1 MGMGTAFQWIR
12 LLLCFSLQLDPS
24 SKRNLWMIICVLCV
38 LRVSVVKFIVSHS
51 APAFLKTRI
60 CTQATK
66 QINGSINMA

>member
-38 LRVSVVKFIVSHS
+38 LCVSVLKFILWLTV
-51 APAFLKTRI
+51 PPPF
-60 CTQATK
+60 
-66 QINGSINMA
+66 